1 MLLRFTEMCS
11 ARIEGVQDSQS
22 CDLMIATCI
31 VVMIVEGG
39 QVGGGLAFF
48 VVMITPLGLFIT
60 PEKHQSPQAASAMHA
75 KNVALLSHRFRRVQ
89 GGYRV
94 GLLQNT
100 ELQPCAERG
109 SAVDSMPVRV
119 STQDGRFVVP

>member
-22 CDLMIATCI
+22 CDLMMATCI

-60 PEKHQSPQAASAMHA
+60 PEKHQSPQAASAIHA
-75 KNVALLSHRFRRVQ
+75 KNAALLSNRFWECKEGIAWSCSKARNFNHARNVA
-89 GGYRV
+89 
-94 GLLQNT
+94 
-100 ELQPCAERG
+100 QPWILCL
-109 SAVDSMPVRV
+109 
-119 STQDGRFVVP
+119 

>member
-75 KNVALLSHRFRRVQ
+75 KNALLSNRFRRVQ
-89 GGYRV
+89 GGYRM
-94 GLLQNT
+94 GLLQSS

-119 STQDGRFVVP
+119 STQV

>member
-1 MLLRFTEMCS
+1 MLLRFTEMCF

-39 QVGGGLAFF
+39 QVGGGLPFF

-75 KNVALLSHRFRRVQ
+75 KNALLINRFRKCKE
-89 GGYRV
+89 GIAWGYSKAR
-94 GLLQNT
+94 NFNH
-100 ELQPCAERG
+100 ARN
-109 SAVDSMPVRV
+109 A
-119 STQDGRFVVP
+119 